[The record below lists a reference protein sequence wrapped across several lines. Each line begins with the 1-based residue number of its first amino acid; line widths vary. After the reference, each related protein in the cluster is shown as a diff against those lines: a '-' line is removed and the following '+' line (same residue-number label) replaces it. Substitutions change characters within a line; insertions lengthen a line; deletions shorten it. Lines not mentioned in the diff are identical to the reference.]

1 MSAAVVSLN
10 FNDVDFSSYNS
21 LKKILKN
28 RQVASRVAEEE
39 GIYYPSAASKAV
51 SGLAELSD
59 LLEMVYTKSK
69 GFQCSEGIKNILASY
84 QTMVKRIVVTTSR
97 FFDAS
102 LLALQKHQIAFKCLN
117 ERNYTK
123 ALENI
128 TKCAEAVAYMTQM
141 STTLIAE
148 ADSLINR
155 FDESLTAASADL
167 SMAQTRLE
175 ERRNK
180 HQIFSFAIGR
190 MDFLGRDDTD
200 NCRRCDFIV
209 ETLGRASKQIR
220 GTRLFWMG
228 QRVFLALPCLAVAII
243 AVKIYPR

>member
-1 MSAAVVSLN
+1 MSAAVVSLS
-10 FNDVDFSSYNS
+10 FNDVDFSSCNS

-39 GIYYPSAASKAV
+39 WIYYPSATSKAV
-51 SGLAELSD
+51 SSLAELSD

-155 FDESLTAASADL
+155 FDESLTAAAADF

-180 HQIFSFAIGR
+180 NQIFSW

-209 ETLGRASKQIR
+209 ETLGWASKHIR
-220 GTRLFWMG
+220 DTRLFWMG
-228 QRVFLALPCLAVAII
+228 QRVFLALPCLVI
-243 AVKIYPR
+243 AV